1 MNMLVK
7 MSQLQKMNQQSS
19 TDKGGSGGAASG
31 QQAGQA
37 AAGAQKDPKAQ
48 AAGGDSAAQET
59 SKEDL
64 GYEEAE
70 QVSVG
75 EYDGDEG
82 LKEKAKKPH
91 EKINLGYELENTE
104 GLSDEDLL
112 EVKTIAS
119 KNKLSKEAAVAF
131 VDIKKNQSQKVQD
144 VLAKQKL
151 ARETQTKAYKQA
163 EVDKL
168 KAEIGGENGKD
179 WKPNLK
185 KINDFLAQH
194 LPELKKDIDV
204 KGAFLPASVM
214 KDLFNLQAKL
224 QTEDKLVLG
233 GQKSGDQNDAPV
245 WERRYS

>member
-1 MNMLVK
+1 M
-7 MSQLQKMNQQSS
+7 KMNQQSS
-19 TDKGGSGGAASG
+19 GNNGGSGGAASS
-31 QQAGQA
+31 QQAGQAA

-48 AAGGDSAAQET
+48 AAGSESTTQEDP
-59 SKEDL
+59 KEDL
-64 GYEEAE
+64 GYEAAE

-82 LKEKAKKPH
+82 LKVKDKKPH

-131 VDIKKNQSQKVQD
+131 VDIKKNQSQKIQE
-144 VLAKQKL
+144 VLSKQKA
-151 ARETQTKAYKQA
+151 ARETQLKAYKQA
-163 EVDKL
+163 EVNKL

-233 GQKSGDQNDAPV
+233 GQKSGDQSDRPV